1 MSEYKVELIMS
12 SVDLARR
19 ICDCLSDGYDDEEFR
34 EETETALYNELSQIG
49 NDSFIKA
56 ALLRLCERVEEL
68 ENNKMVSIT
77 IYKDTVTLQEED
89 ENLIE
94 IKVPEECARRYA
106 EEVCHADYEEWLNT
120 YTADITEDLF
130 SFVIMNDYKYE
141 LIGC

>member
-1 MSEYKVELIMS
+1 MNSSE
-12 SVDLARR
+12 LAKR

-34 EETETALYNELSQIG
+34 EETETALYNELSQIS

-141 LIGC
+141 LVGC